1 MSHSGDAGAVRRLR
15 VRVRGRSYTVE
26 CRPDERA
33 GGYSVSVPE
42 LPGCFT
48 EGETAVEIRRMVRE
62 AIGLWLEAA
71 STPAAARWREGSQ

>member
-1 MSHSGDAGAVRRLR
+1 MEKLALS
-15 VRVRGRSYTVE
+15 
-26 CRPDERA
+26 

-48 EGETAVEIRRMVRE
+48 EGETVVEIRRMVRE

-71 STPAAARWREGSQ
+71 SPPAATRWR

>member
-1 MSHSGDAGAVRRLR
+1 MLS
-15 VRVRGRSYTVE
+15 
-26 CRPDERA
+26 

-48 EGETAVEIRRMVRE
+48 EGEIAVEIRRMVRE

-71 STPAAARWREGSQ
+71 STPAATQRREGSR